1 MSKINN
7 LLIILANQIYVNQT
21 KKVET
26 ERLTMLIGLGQ
37 YGIDNGVHS
46 SINRHL
52 LRESDFCM
60 YFENETFKETGIL
73 K

>member
-1 MSKINN
+1 MSKITN

-46 SINRHL
+46 SIIRHL

-60 YFENETFKETGIL
+60 YL
-73 K
+73 KMRLSKKLGF